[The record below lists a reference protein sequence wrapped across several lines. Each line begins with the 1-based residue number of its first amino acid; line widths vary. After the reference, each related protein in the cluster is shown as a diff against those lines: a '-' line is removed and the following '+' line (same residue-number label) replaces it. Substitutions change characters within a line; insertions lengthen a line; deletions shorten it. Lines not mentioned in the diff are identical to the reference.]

1 MTVSIKDN
9 KAFVKRIAA
18 SIIPQKLVTRKESV
32 YIDDDAL
39 VINSSIH
46 INNSTTSEY
55 SSTGPNI
62 ILSSMFI
69 RPFELLEEICDITV
83 DDTIAS
89 KIRIYDDKKYVI
101 VDGHNTSS
109 FIVDGEYTDALIFS
123 DSYNE
128 FMNMIQIKNKRAG
141 SIINTLCS
149 RKLHWSIEYGVTGK
163 LYTATLKS
171 KVKMAKDL
179 DTYSMYIE
187 DSTNV
192 YTHTSAKDIIDE
204 LLALPYEFHGTCINY
219 SAIDCTRSYGKFV
232 IDKMRSEA
240 EANQIIS
247 YVDSNTNNIARR
259 LI

>member
-1 MTVSIKDN
+1 
-9 KAFVKRIAA
+9 
-18 SIIPQKLVTRKESV
+18 
-32 YIDDDAL
+32 
-39 VINSSIH
+39 
-46 INNSTTSEY
+46 
-55 SSTGPNI
+55 
-62 ILSSMFI
+62 
-69 RPFELLEEICDITV
+69 
-83 DDTIAS
+83 
-89 KIRIYDDKKYVI
+89 
-101 VDGHNTSS
+101 
-109 FIVDGEYTDALIFS
+109 
-123 DSYNE
+123 
-128 FMNMIQIKNKRAG
+128 MIQIKNKKVG

-149 RKLHWSIEYGVTGK
+149 RKLHWSIEYEVNSK
-163 LYTATLKS
+163 LYSATLKS

-240 EANQIIS
+240 EANQILS
-247 YVDSNTNNIARR
+247 YVNNNTSNIARR

>member
-9 KAFVKRIAA
+9 KAFVRRIAA

-32 YIDDDAL
+32 YVGEDAL
-39 VINSSIH
+39 VVNSSIY

-62 ILSSMFI
+62 ILSSMMI
-69 RPFELLEEICDITV
+69 RPFELLEMDGVVVDDITS
-83 DDTIAS
+83 S

-109 FIVDGEYTDALIFS
+109 FIVDDEYKDTLLFS

-128 FMNMIQIKNKRAG
+128 FINMIQIKNKRVG
-141 SIINTLCS
+141 SVMNTLCS
-149 RKLHWSIEYGVTGK
+149 RKLHHSIEYEVNSK
-163 LYTATLKS
+163 LYSTTLKS

-247 YVDSNTNNIARR
+247 YVDNNTSNIARR

>member
-9 KAFVKRIAA
+9 KAFVRRIAA

-32 YIDDDAL
+32 YVGDDAL
-39 VINSSIH
+39 VINSSVY

-62 ILSSMFI
+62 ILSSMMI
-69 RPFELLEEICDITV
+69 RPFELLETYGVAVDDITS
-83 DDTIAS
+83 S

-101 VDGHNTSS
+101 ADGHNTSS
-109 FIVDGEYTDALIFS
+109 FIVDDEYKDTLLFS

-128 FMNMIQIKNKRAG
+128 FINMIQIKNKKVG
-141 SIINTLCS
+141 SVMNTLCS
-149 RKLHWSIEYGVTGK
+149 RKLHHSIEYEVNSK
-163 LYTATLKS
+163 LYSATLKS

-232 IDKMRSEA
+232 IDKMRSET
-240 EANQIIS
+240 EANQILS
-247 YVDSNTNNIARR
+247 YVNNNTNNIARR

>member
-9 KAFVKRIAA
+9 KAFVRRIAA

-32 YIDDDAL
+32 YVGDDAL
-39 VINSSIH
+39 VVNSSIY

-62 ILSSMFI
+62 ILSSMMI
-69 RPFELLEEICDITV
+69 RPFELLEMNGVAV
-83 DDTIAS
+83 DDISSS

-109 FIVDGEYTDALIFS
+109 FIVDGEYTDTLLFS

-128 FMNMIQIKNKRAG
+128 FINMIQIKNKRVG
-141 SIINTLCS
+141 SIMNTLCS
-149 RKLHWSIEYGVTGK
+149 RKLHHSIEYEVNSK
-163 LYTATLKS
+163 LYSATLKS
-171 KVKMAKDL
+171 KVKIAKDL

-192 YTHTSAKDIIDE
+192 YTHTSAKDIIEE

-232 IDKMRSEA
+232 IDKMRTEA

-247 YVDSNTNNIARR
+247 YVNNNTSNIARR

>member
-32 YIDDDAL
+32 YVDDDAL
-39 VINSSIH
+39 VVNSSIY

-62 ILSSMFI
+62 ILSSMMI
-69 RPFELLEEICDITV
+69 RPLELLEMNGVAVDDITS
-83 DDTIAS
+83 S

-109 FIVDGEYTDALIFS
+109 FIVDDEYKDTLLFS

-128 FMNMIQIKNKRAG
+128 FINMIQIKNKRVG
-141 SIINTLCS
+141 SVMNTLCS
-149 RKLHWSIEYGVTGK
+149 RKLHHSIEYEVNSK
-163 LYTATLKS
+163 LYSATLKS

-219 SAIDCTRSYGKFV
+219 SAIDHTRSYGKFV

-240 EANQIIS
+240 EANQILS
-247 YVDSNTNNIARR
+247 YVNSNTSNIARR

>member
-9 KAFVKRIAA
+9 KAFVRRIAA

-32 YIDDDAL
+32 YVDDDAL
-39 VINSSIH
+39 VVNSSIY

-62 ILSSMFI
+62 ILSSMMI
-69 RPFELLEEICDITV
+69 RPFELLEMYGVAVDDITS
-83 DDTIAS
+83 S

-109 FIVDGEYTDALIFS
+109 FIVDDEYKDTLLFS

-128 FMNMIQIKNKRAG
+128 FINMIQIKNKKVG

-149 RKLHWSIEYGVTGK
+149 RKLHYSIEYEVNSK
-163 LYTATLKS
+163 LYSATLKS

-240 EANQIIS
+240 EANKILS
-247 YVDSNTNNIARR
+247 YVNSNTSNIARR

>member
-9 KAFVKRIAA
+9 KAFVRRIAA

-32 YIDDDAL
+32 YVGDDAL
-39 VINSSIH
+39 VVNSSIY

-62 ILSSMFI
+62 ILSSMMI
-69 RPFELLEEICDITV
+69 RPFELLEEFGVAVDDITS
-83 DDTIAS
+83 S

-109 FIVDGEYTDALIFS
+109 FIVDDEYTDTLLFS

-128 FMNMIQIKNKRAG
+128 FINMIQIKNKRVG
-141 SIINTLCS
+141 SVMNTLCS

-163 LYTATLKS
+163 LYSATLKS

-240 EANQIIS
+240 EANQILS
-247 YVDSNTNNIARR
+247 YVNNNTSNIARR

>member
-9 KAFVKRIAA
+9 KAFVRRIAA

-32 YIDDDAL
+32 YVDDDAL
-39 VINSSIH
+39 VVNSSIY

-62 ILSSMFI
+62 ILSSMMI
-69 RPFELLEEICDITV
+69 RPLELLEMNGVAVDDITS
-83 DDTIAS
+83 S

-101 VDGHNTSS
+101 ADGHNTSS
-109 FIVDGEYTDALIFS
+109 FIVDDEYTDVLLFS
-123 DSYNE
+123 ESYNE
-128 FMNMIQIKNKRAG
+128 FINMIQIKNKRVG
-141 SIINTLCS
+141 SVMNTLCS
-149 RKLHWSIEYGVTGK
+149 RKLHHSIEYEVNSK
-163 LYTATLKS
+163 LYSATLKS

-240 EANQIIS
+240 EANRILS
-247 YVDSNTNNIARR
+247 YVNSNTSNIARR

>member
-9 KAFVKRIAA
+9 KAFVRRIAA

-32 YIDDDAL
+32 YVDDDAL
-39 VINSSIH
+39 VVNSSVY

-62 ILSSMFI
+62 ILSSMMI
-69 RPFELLEEICDITV
+69 RPFELLEEFGITV
-83 DDTIAS
+83 YDTITS
-89 KIRIYDDKKYVI
+89 KVRINNGKKDVI

-109 FIVDGEYTDALIFS
+109 FIVDGEYTDTLLFS

-128 FMNMIQIKNKRAG
+128 FINMIQIKNKKVG

-149 RKLHWSIEYGVTGK
+149 RKLHWSIEYEVNSK
-163 LYTATLKS
+163 LYSATLKS

-240 EANQIIS
+240 EANQILS
-247 YVDSNTNNIARR
+247 YVNNNTSNIARR

>member
-9 KAFVKRIAA
+9 KAFVRRIAA

-32 YIDDDAL
+32 YVGDDAL
-39 VINSSIH
+39 VVNSSIY

-62 ILSSMFI
+62 ILSSMMI
-69 RPFELLEEICDITV
+69 RPLELLEMNGVAVDDITS
-83 DDTIAS
+83 S
-89 KIRIYDDKKYVI
+89 KVRIYDDKKDVT
-101 VDGHNTSS
+101 VDECATSS
-109 FIVDGEYTDALIFS
+109 FIVDDEYKDTLLFS

-128 FMNMIQIKNKRAG
+128 FINMIQIKNKRVG
-141 SIINTLCS
+141 SVMNTLCS
-149 RKLHWSIEYGVTGK
+149 RKLHHSIEYEVNSK
-163 LYTATLKS
+163 LYSATLKS

-240 EANQIIS
+240 EANQILS
-247 YVDSNTNNIARR
+247 YVNSNTSNIARR

>member
-9 KAFVKRIAA
+9 KAFVRRIAA

-32 YIDDDAL
+32 YVDDDAL
-39 VINSSIH
+39 VVNSSIY

-62 ILSSMFI
+62 ILSSMMI
-69 RPFELLEEICDITV
+69 RPLELLEMNGVAVDDITS
-83 DDTIAS
+83 S

-101 VDGHNTSS
+101 ADGHNTSS
-109 FIVDGEYTDALIFS
+109 FIVDDEYKDTLLFS

-128 FMNMIQIKNKRAG
+128 FINMIQIKNKRVG
-141 SIINTLCS
+141 SVMNTLCS
-149 RKLHWSIEYGVTGK
+149 RKLHHSIEYEVNSK
-163 LYTATLKS
+163 LYSATLKS
-171 KVKMAKDL
+171 KVEMAKDL

-219 SAIDCTRSYGKFV
+219 SAIDHTRSYGKFV

-240 EANQIIS
+240 EANQLLS
-247 YVDSNTNNIARR
+247 YVNSNTSNIARR

>member
-9 KAFVKRIAA
+9 KAFVRRIAA

-32 YIDDDAL
+32 YVGDDAL
-39 VINSSIH
+39 VVNSSIY

-62 ILSSMFI
+62 ILSSMMI
-69 RPFELLEEICDITV
+69 RPLELLEMNGVAVDDITS
-83 DDTIAS
+83 S

-101 VDGHNTSS
+101 ADGHNTSS
-109 FIVDGEYTDALIFS
+109 FIVDDEYKDTLLFS

-128 FMNMIQIKNKRAG
+128 FINMIQIKNKRVG
-141 SIINTLCS
+141 SVMNTLCS
-149 RKLHWSIEYGVTGK
+149 RKLHHSIEYEVNSK
-163 LYTATLKS
+163 LYSATLKS

-240 EANQIIS
+240 EANQILS
-247 YVDSNTNNIARR
+247 YVNSNTGNIARR

>member
-9 KAFVKRIAA
+9 KAFVRRIAA

-32 YIDDDAL
+32 YVGDDAL
-39 VINSSIH
+39 VVNSSIY

-62 ILSSMFI
+62 ILSSMMI
-69 RPFELLEEICDITV
+69 RPFELLETYGVAVDDITS
-83 DDTIAS
+83 S

-101 VDGHNTSS
+101 ADGHNTSS
-109 FIVDGEYTDALIFS
+109 FIVDDEYKDTLLFS

-128 FMNMIQIKNKRAG
+128 FINMIQIKNKRVG

-149 RKLHWSIEYGVTGK
+149 RKLHHSIEYEVNSK
-163 LYTATLKS
+163 LYSATLKS

-240 EANQIIS
+240 EANQILS
-247 YVDSNTNNIARR
+247 YVNSNTSNIARR

>member
-9 KAFVKRIAA
+9 KAFVRRIAA

-32 YIDDDAL
+32 YVGDDAL
-39 VINSSIH
+39 VINSSVY

-62 ILSSMFI
+62 ILSSMMI
-69 RPFELLEEICDITV
+69 RPFELLETYGVAVDDITS
-83 DDTIAS
+83 S

-101 VDGHNTSS
+101 ADGHNTSS
-109 FIVDGEYTDALIFS
+109 FIVDDEYKDTLLFS

-128 FMNMIQIKNKRAG
+128 FINMIQIKNKRVG

-149 RKLHWSIEYGVTGK
+149 RKLHHSIEYEVNSK
-163 LYTATLKS
+163 LYSATLKS

-240 EANQIIS
+240 EANQILS
-247 YVDSNTNNIARR
+247 YVNNNTSNIARR

>member
-9 KAFVKRIAA
+9 KAFVRRIAA

-32 YIDDDAL
+32 YVGDDAL
-39 VINSSIH
+39 VVNSSIY

-62 ILSSMFI
+62 ILSSMMI
-69 RPFELLEEICDITV
+69 RPFELLEMNGVAVDDITS
-83 DDTIAS
+83 S
-89 KIRIYDDKKYVI
+89 KIRIYDDEKYVI

-109 FIVDGEYTDALIFS
+109 FIVDGEYTDTLLFS

-128 FMNMIQIKNKRAG
+128 FINMIQIKNKRVG
-141 SIINTLCS
+141 SVMNTLCS
-149 RKLHWSIEYGVTGK
+149 RKLHHSIEYEVNSK
-163 LYTATLKS
+163 LYSATLKS
-171 KVKMAKDL
+171 KVKIAKNL

-240 EANQIIS
+240 EANQILS
-247 YVDSNTNNIARR
+247 YVNNNTNNIARR

>member
-9 KAFVKRIAA
+9 KAFVRRIAA

-32 YIDDDAL
+32 YVGDDAL
-39 VINSSIH
+39 VVNSSIY

-62 ILSSMFI
+62 ILSSMMI
-69 RPFELLEEICDITV
+69 RPLELLEEFGVAVDDITS
-83 DDTIAS
+83 S

-101 VDGHNTSS
+101 ADGHNTSS
-109 FIVDGEYTDALIFS
+109 FIVDDEYTDTLLFS

-128 FMNMIQIKNKRAG
+128 FINMIQIKNKRVG
-141 SIINTLCS
+141 SVMNTLCS

-163 LYTATLKS
+163 LYSATLKS

-240 EANQIIS
+240 EANQILS
-247 YVDSNTNNIARR
+247 YVNSNTSNIARR

>member
-9 KAFVKRIAA
+9 KAFVRRIAA

-32 YIDDDAL
+32 YVDDDAL
-39 VINSSIH
+39 VVNSSIY

-62 ILSSMFI
+62 ILSSMMI
-69 RPFELLEEICDITV
+69 RPLELLEMNGVAVDDITS
-83 DDTIAS
+83 S

-101 VDGHNTSS
+101 VDEHNTSS
-109 FIVDGEYTDALIFS
+109 FIVDDEYKDTLLFS

-128 FMNMIQIKNKRAG
+128 FINMIQIKNKRVG

-149 RKLHWSIEYGVTGK
+149 RKLHHSIEYEVNSK
-163 LYTATLKS
+163 LYSATLKS
-171 KVKMAKDL
+171 KVEMGKDL

-240 EANQIIS
+240 EANQIIL
-247 YVDSNTNNIARR
+247 YVNNNTSNIARR

>member
-32 YIDDDAL
+32 YVGDDAL
-39 VINSSIH
+39 VVNSSIY

-62 ILSSMFI
+62 ILSSMMI
-69 RPFELLEEICDITV
+69 RPFELLEMNGVAVDDITS
-83 DDTIAS
+83 S

-109 FIVDGEYTDALIFS
+109 FIVDDEYTDTLLFS

-128 FMNMIQIKNKRAG
+128 FINMSQIKNKRVG
-141 SIINTLCS
+141 SVMNTLCS
-149 RKLHWSIEYGVTGK
+149 RKLHHSIEYEVNSK
-163 LYTATLKS
+163 LYSATLKS
-171 KVKMAKDL
+171 KVEMGKDL

-204 LLALPYEFHGTCINY
+204 LLSLPYEFHGTCINY

-232 IDKMRSEA
+232 IDKMRSES
-240 EANQIIS
+240 EANQIIL

>member
-32 YIDDDAL
+32 YVDDDAL
-39 VINSSIH
+39 VVNSSIY

-62 ILSSMFI
+62 ILSSMMI
-69 RPFELLEEICDITV
+69 RPFELLEMNGVAVDDITS
-83 DDTIAS
+83 S

-109 FIVDGEYTDALIFS
+109 FIVDDEYTDTLLFS

-128 FMNMIQIKNKRAG
+128 FINMIQIKNKRVG

-149 RKLHWSIEYGVTGK
+149 RKLHHSIEYEVNSK
-163 LYTATLKS
+163 LYSATLKS

-219 SAIDCTRSYGKFV
+219 SAIDHTRSYGKFV

-247 YVDSNTNNIARR
+247 YVNSNTNNISRR

>member
-9 KAFVKRIAA
+9 KAFVRRIAA

-32 YIDDDAL
+32 YVGDDAL
-39 VINSSIH
+39 VVNSSIY

-62 ILSSMFI
+62 ILSSMMI
-69 RPFELLEEICDITV
+69 RPFELLETYGVAVDDITS
-83 DDTIAS
+83 S

-101 VDGHNTSS
+101 ADGHNTSS
-109 FIVDGEYTDALIFS
+109 FIVDDEYKDTLLFS

-128 FMNMIQIKNKRAG
+128 FINMIHIKNKRVG
-141 SIINTLCS
+141 SVMNTLCS
-149 RKLHWSIEYGVTGK
+149 RKLHHSIEYEVNSK
-163 LYTATLKS
+163 LYSATLKS
-171 KVKMAKDL
+171 KVEIGKDL

-247 YVDSNTNNIARR
+247 YVDNNTSNIARR

>member
-9 KAFVKRIAA
+9 KAFVRRIAA

-32 YIDDDAL
+32 YVGDDAL
-39 VINSSIH
+39 VVNSSIY

-62 ILSSMFI
+62 ILSSMMI
-69 RPFELLEEICDITV
+69 RPLELLETYGVAVDDITS
-83 DDTIAS
+83 S

-109 FIVDGEYTDALIFS
+109 FIVDDEYKDTLLFS

-128 FMNMIQIKNKRAG
+128 FMNMIQVKNKKVG
-141 SIINTLCS
+141 SVMNTLCS
-149 RKLHWSIEYGVTGK
+149 RKLHHSIEYEVNSK
-163 LYTATLKS
+163 LYSATLKS
-171 KVKMAKDL
+171 KVEMGKDL

-219 SAIDCTRSYGKFV
+219 SAIDHTRSYGKFV

-240 EANQIIS
+240 EANQILS
-247 YVDSNTNNIARR
+247 YVNSNTNNIARR

>member
-32 YIDDDAL
+32 YVDDDAL
-39 VINSSIH
+39 VVNSSIY

-62 ILSSMFI
+62 ILSSMMI
-69 RPFELLEEICDITV
+69 RPLELLEMNGVAVDDITS
-83 DDTIAS
+83 S

-109 FIVDGEYTDALIFS
+109 FIVDDEYTDTLLFS

-128 FMNMIQIKNKRAG
+128 FINMIQIKNKRVG
-141 SIINTLCS
+141 SVMNTLCS
-149 RKLHWSIEYGVTGK
+149 RKLHHSIEYEVNSK
-163 LYTATLKS
+163 LYSATLKS
-171 KVKMAKDL
+171 KVEIGKDL

-240 EANQIIS
+240 EANQILS
-247 YVDSNTNNIARR
+247 YVNSNTGNIARR

>member
-32 YIDDDAL
+32 YVGNDAL

-69 RPFELLEEICDITV
+69 RPFELLEEFDVTV
-83 DDTIAS
+83 DDITSS
-89 KIRIYDDKKYVI
+89 KIRIYDDKKDVT
-101 VDGHNTSS
+101 VDEHNTSS
-109 FIVDGEYTDALIFS
+109 FIVDDEYTDALIFS

-128 FMNMIQIKNKRAG
+128 FMNMIQIKNKRVG
-141 SIINTLCS
+141 SVINTLCS
-149 RKLHWSIEYGVTGK
+149 RKLHWSIEYGVTSK
-163 LYTATLKS
+163 LYSATLKS

-204 LLALPYEFHGTCINY
+204 LLSLPYEFHGTCINY
-219 SAIDCTRSYGKFV
+219 SVIDCTRSYGKFV
-232 IDKMRSEA
+232 IDKMRTEV

-247 YVDSNTNNIARR
+247 YVNSNTNNIARR

>member
-32 YIDDDAL
+32 YVGDDAL
-39 VINSSIH
+39 VVNSSIH

-69 RPFELLEEICDITV
+69 RPFELLEEFGVAVDDITS
-83 DDTIAS
+83 S

-101 VDGHNTSS
+101 ADGHNTSS
-109 FIVDGEYTDALIFS
+109 FIVDDEYTDALIFS

-128 FMNMIQIKNKRAG
+128 FMKMIQIKNKRAG

-149 RKLHWSIEYGVTGK
+149 RKLHWSIEYDVAGK
-163 LYTATLKS
+163 LYSATLKS

-192 YTHTSAKDIIDE
+192 YTHTSAKDIIEE

-219 SAIDCTRSYGKFV
+219 SAIDYTRSYGNFV
-232 IDKMRSEA
+232 IDKMRTEA

-247 YVDSNTNNIARR
+247 YVNNNTSNIARR

>member
-9 KAFVKRIAA
+9 KAFVRRIAA

-32 YIDDDAL
+32 YVGDDAL
-39 VINSSIH
+39 VVNSSIY

-62 ILSSMFI
+62 ILSSMMI
-69 RPFELLEEICDITV
+69 RPFELLETYGVAVDDITS
-83 DDTIAS
+83 S

-109 FIVDGEYTDALIFS
+109 FIVDDEYTDTLLFS

-128 FMNMIQIKNKRAG
+128 FINMIQIKNKRVG

-149 RKLHWSIEYGVTGK
+149 RKLHHSIEYEVNSK
-163 LYTATLKS
+163 LYSATLKS

-219 SAIDCTRSYGKFV
+219 SAIDHTRSYGKFV

-240 EANQIIS
+240 EANQIIL

>member
-9 KAFVKRIAA
+9 KAFVRRIAA

-32 YIDDDAL
+32 YVDDDAL
-39 VINSSIH
+39 VVNSSIY

-62 ILSSMFI
+62 ILSSMMI
-69 RPFELLEEICDITV
+69 RPLELLEMNGVAVDDITS
-83 DDTIAS
+83 S

-109 FIVDGEYTDALIFS
+109 FIVDGEYTDTLLFS

-128 FMNMIQIKNKRAG
+128 FINMIQIKNKRVG
-141 SIINTLCS
+141 SVMNTLCS
-149 RKLHWSIEYGVTGK
+149 RKLHHSIEYEVNSK
-163 LYTATLKS
+163 LYSATLKS

-240 EANQIIS
+240 EANQILS
-247 YVDSNTNNIARR
+247 YVNSNTNNIARR

>member
-9 KAFVKRIAA
+9 KAFVRRIAA

-32 YIDDDAL
+32 YVDDDAL
-39 VINSSIH
+39 VVNSSIY

-62 ILSSMFI
+62 ILSSMMI
-69 RPFELLEEICDITV
+69 RPLELLEMNGVAVDDITS
-83 DDTIAS
+83 S

-109 FIVDGEYTDALIFS
+109 FIVDDEYTDTLLFS

-128 FMNMIQIKNKRAG
+128 FINMIQIKNKKVG
-141 SIINTLCS
+141 SVMNTLCS
-149 RKLHWSIEYGVTGK
+149 RKLHHSIEYEVNSK
-163 LYTATLKS
+163 LYSATLKS

-240 EANQIIS
+240 EANQILS
-247 YVDSNTNNIARR
+247 YVNSNTGNIARR

>member
-9 KAFVKRIAA
+9 KAFVRRIAA

-32 YIDDDAL
+32 YVGDDAL
-39 VINSSIH
+39 VINSSIY

-62 ILSSMFI
+62 ILSSMMI
-69 RPFELLEEICDITV
+69 RPFELLEMNGVAVDDITS
-83 DDTIAS
+83 S

-109 FIVDGEYTDALIFS
+109 FIVDDEYTDTLLFS

-128 FMNMIQIKNKRAG
+128 FINMTQVKNKRVG

-149 RKLHWSIEYGVTGK
+149 RKLHHSIEYEVNSK
-163 LYTATLKS
+163 LYSATLKS
-171 KVKMAKDL
+171 EVEMGKDL

-219 SAIDCTRSYGKFV
+219 SAIDYTRSYGKFV
-232 IDKMRSEA
+232 IDKMRSES

-247 YVDSNTNNIARR
+247 YVNSNTGNIARR

>member
-32 YIDDDAL
+32 YVGDDAL
-39 VINSSIH
+39 VVNSSIY

-62 ILSSMFI
+62 ILSSMMI
-69 RPFELLEEICDITV
+69 RPLELLEMNGVAVDDITS
-83 DDTIAS
+83 S

-109 FIVDGEYTDALIFS
+109 FIVDDEYTDTLIFS

-128 FMNMIQIKNKRAG
+128 FINMIQIKNKRVG

-149 RKLHWSIEYGVTGK
+149 RKLHHSIEYEVNSK
-163 LYTATLKS
+163 LYSATLKS

-219 SAIDCTRSYGKFV
+219 SAIDHTRSYGKFV

-240 EANQIIS
+240 EANQILS
-247 YVDSNTNNIARR
+247 YVNSNTSNIARR

>member
-9 KAFVKRIAA
+9 KAFVRRIAA

-32 YIDDDAL
+32 YVGDDAL
-39 VINSSIH
+39 VVNSSIY

-62 ILSSMFI
+62 ILSSMMI
-69 RPFELLEEICDITV
+69 RPFELLEMNGVAVDDITS
-83 DDTIAS
+83 S

-101 VDGHNTSS
+101 ADGHNTSS

-128 FMNMIQIKNKRAG
+128 FMNMIQIKNKKVG
-141 SIINTLCS
+141 SVINTLCS
-149 RKLHWSIEYGVTGK
+149 RKLHHSIEYEVNSK
-163 LYTATLKS
+163 LYSATLKS
-171 KVKMAKDL
+171 KVKIAKDL

-240 EANQIIS
+240 EANQILS
-247 YVDSNTNNIARR
+247 YVNSNTSNIARR

>member
-9 KAFVKRIAA
+9 KAFVRRIAA

-32 YIDDDAL
+32 YVDDDTL
-39 VINSSIH
+39 VVNSSIY

-55 SSTGPNI
+55 SLTGPNI
-62 ILSSMFI
+62 ILSSMMI
-69 RPFELLEEICDITV
+69 RPLELLEMNGVSVDDITS
-83 DDTIAS
+83 S

-109 FIVDGEYTDALIFS
+109 FIVDDEYKDTLLFS

-128 FMNMIQIKNKRAG
+128 FMNMIQVKNKKVG
-141 SIINTLCS
+141 SIINTLYS
-149 RKLHWSIEYGVTGK
+149 RKLHHSIEYEVNSK
-163 LYTATLKS
+163 LYSATLKS
-171 KVKMAKDL
+171 KVEMGKDL

-219 SAIDCTRSYGKFV
+219 SAIDHTRSYGKFV

-240 EANQIIS
+240 EANQILS
-247 YVDSNTNNIARR
+247 YVNNNTSNIARR

>member
-32 YIDDDAL
+32 YVGDDAL
-39 VINSSIH
+39 VVNSSIY

-62 ILSSMFI
+62 ILSSMMI
-69 RPFELLEEICDITV
+69 RPLELLETYGVVVDDITS
-83 DDTIAS
+83 S

-109 FIVDGEYTDALIFS
+109 FIVDDEYADTLLFS

-128 FMNMIQIKNKRAG
+128 FINMIQIKNKKVG

-149 RKLHWSIEYGVTGK
+149 RKLHHSIEYEVNSK
-163 LYTATLKS
+163 LYSATLKS

-240 EANQIIS
+240 EANQILS
-247 YVDSNTNNIARR
+247 YVNSNTSNIARR

>member
-9 KAFVKRIAA
+9 KAFVRRIAA

-32 YIDDDAL
+32 YVGDDAL
-39 VINSSIH
+39 VVNSSIY

-62 ILSSMFI
+62 ILSSMMI
-69 RPFELLEEICDITV
+69 RPFELLEMHGVAVDDITS
-83 DDTIAS
+83 S

-109 FIVDGEYTDALIFS
+109 FIVDDEYTDDLIFS

-128 FMNMIQIKNKRAG
+128 FINMIQIKNKRVG
-141 SIINTLCS
+141 SVMNTLCS
-149 RKLHWSIEYGVTGK
+149 RKLHHSIEYEVNSK
-163 LYTATLKS
+163 LYSATLKS
-171 KVKMAKDL
+171 KVEMGKDL

-232 IDKMRSEA
+232 IDKMRSES
-240 EANQIIS
+240 EANQILS
-247 YVDSNTNNIARR
+247 YVDSNTSNIARR

>member
-32 YIDDDAL
+32 YVGDDAL
-39 VINSSIH
+39 VVNSSIY

-62 ILSSMFI
+62 ILSSMMI
-69 RPFELLEEICDITV
+69 RPLELLEMNGVAVDDITS
-83 DDTIAS
+83 S

-109 FIVDGEYTDALIFS
+109 FIVDGEYTDTLLFS

-128 FMNMIQIKNKRAG
+128 FINMIQIKNKRVG

-149 RKLHWSIEYGVTGK
+149 RKLHHSIEYELNSK
-163 LYTATLKS
+163 LYSATLKS

>member
-32 YIDDDAL
+32 YVGNDAL
-39 VINSSIH
+39 VVNSSIH
-46 INNSTTSEY
+46 ISNSTTSEY

-69 RPFELLEEICDITV
+69 RPFELLEEFGVTV
-83 DDTIAS
+83 DDITSS

-101 VDGHNTSS
+101 ADGHNTSS
-109 FIVDGEYTDALIFS
+109 FIVDDEYTDTLLFS

-128 FMNMIQIKNKRAG
+128 FINMIQIKNKKVG
-141 SIINTLCS
+141 SVINTLCS

-163 LYTATLKS
+163 LYSATLKS

-204 LLALPYEFHGTCINY
+204 LLALPYKFHGTCINY

-247 YVDSNTNNIARR
+247 YVDNNTSNIARR

>member
-9 KAFVKRIAA
+9 KAFVRRIAA

-32 YIDDDAL
+32 YVDDDAL
-39 VINSSIH
+39 VVNSSIY

-62 ILSSMFI
+62 ILSSMMI
-69 RPFELLEEICDITV
+69 RPLELLEEFGVAVDDITS
-83 DDTIAS
+83 S

-109 FIVDGEYTDALIFS
+109 FIVDDEYTDTLLFS

-128 FMNMIQIKNKRAG
+128 FINMIQVKNKKVG
-141 SIINTLCS
+141 SIMNTLCS
-149 RKLHWSIEYGVTGK
+149 RKLHWSIEYEVNSK
-163 LYTATLKS
+163 LYSATLKS
-171 KVKMAKDL
+171 KVKIAKDL

-219 SAIDCTRSYGKFV
+219 SAIDHTRSYGKFV

-240 EANQIIS
+240 EANRILS
-247 YVDSNTNNIARR
+247 YVNSNTSNIARR

>member
-9 KAFVKRIAA
+9 KAFVRRIAA

-32 YIDDDAL
+32 YVGDDAL
-39 VINSSIH
+39 VVNSSIY

-62 ILSSMFI
+62 ILSSMMI
-69 RPFELLEEICDITV
+69 RPLELLEMNGVAVDDITS
-83 DDTIAS
+83 S

-109 FIVDGEYTDALIFS
+109 FTLDDEYTDTSIFS

-128 FMNMIQIKNKRAG
+128 FINMIQIKNKRVG
-141 SIINTLCS
+141 SVMNTLCS
-149 RKLHWSIEYGVTGK
+149 RKLHHSIEYEVNSK
-163 LYTATLKS
+163 LYSATLKS
-171 KVKMAKDL
+171 KVEMGKDL

-240 EANQIIS
+240 EANQILS
-247 YVDSNTNNIARR
+247 YVNNNTNNIARR

>member
-1 MTVSIKDN
+1 MAVSIKDN
-9 KAFVKRIAA
+9 KAFVRRIAA

-32 YIDDDAL
+32 YVGDDAL
-39 VINSSIH
+39 VVNSSIY

-62 ILSSMFI
+62 ILSSMMI
-69 RPFELLEEICDITV
+69 RPFELLEMNGVAVDDITS
-83 DDTIAS
+83 S

-101 VDGHNTSS
+101 ADGHNTSS
-109 FIVDGEYTDALIFS
+109 FIVDGEYTDTLLFS

-128 FMNMIQIKNKRAG
+128 FINMIQIKNKKVG
-141 SIINTLCS
+141 SVINTLCS
-149 RKLHWSIEYGVTGK
+149 RKLHHSIEYEVNSK
-163 LYTATLKS
+163 LYSATLKS
-171 KVKMAKDL
+171 KVKIAKDL

-240 EANQIIS
+240 EANQILS
-247 YVDSNTNNIARR
+247 YVNSNTNNIARR

>member
-32 YIDDDAL
+32 YIDDDTL
-39 VINSSIH
+39 VVNSSVY

-62 ILSSMFI
+62 ILSSMMI
-69 RPFELLEEICDITV
+69 RPLELLEMNGVAVDDITS
-83 DDTIAS
+83 S

-109 FIVDGEYTDALIFS
+109 FIVDDEYKDTLLFS

-128 FMNMIQIKNKRAG
+128 FINMIQIKNKRVG

-149 RKLHWSIEYGVTGK
+149 RKLHHSIEYEVNSK
-163 LYTATLKS
+163 LYSATLKS

-240 EANQIIS
+240 EANQILS
-247 YVDSNTNNIARR
+247 YVDSNTSNIARR

>member
-9 KAFVKRIAA
+9 KAFVRRIAA

-32 YIDDDAL
+32 YVGDDAL
-39 VINSSIH
+39 VVNSSIY
-46 INNSTTSEY
+46 INNSTTSKY

-62 ILSSMFI
+62 ILSSMMI
-69 RPFELLEEICDITV
+69 RPFELLEMNGVAV
-83 DDTIAS
+83 DDISSS

-109 FIVDGEYTDALIFS
+109 FIVDGEYTDTLLFS

-128 FMNMIQIKNKRAG
+128 FINMIQIKNKRVG
-141 SIINTLCS
+141 SIMNTLCS
-149 RKLHWSIEYGVTGK
+149 RKLHHSIEYEVNSK
-163 LYTATLKS
+163 LYSATLKS

-240 EANQIIS
+240 EANQILS
-247 YVDSNTNNIARR
+247 YVNSNTSNIARR